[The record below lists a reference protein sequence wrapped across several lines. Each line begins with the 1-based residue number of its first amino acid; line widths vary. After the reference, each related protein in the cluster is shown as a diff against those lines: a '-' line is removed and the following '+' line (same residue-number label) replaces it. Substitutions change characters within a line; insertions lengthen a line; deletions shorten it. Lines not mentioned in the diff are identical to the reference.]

1 MSDENDS
8 YTEVTSTSWFSRL
21 GDSFKG
27 IGTGFLLIIAATA
40 LLWWNEGRTV
50 RTGDAIVEAQLAT
63 EPMPAITKVDSAFE
77 GKMVYA
83 TGRAVTK
90 DELTD
95 PVFGVKVNAIKLR
108 RKVEYYQWVEHR
120 RSEKRQKLGGGEE
133 TVTTYTY
140 SREWVNHP
148 VDSQSFKQMVGHEN
162 KTRIQT
168 EAADWLAPNVTFGA
182 YRFPAFL
189 ARSIGGEKPLDIS
202 LTDTQRAELQ
212 KAFFAPN
219 ASLDASQ
226 VVGQQGASMI
236 HTQTNTIYVGREPGA
251 PSIGDVRVTFF
262 ETPAAEVSIL
272 AKVNGDTFV
281 PFRASNGNTFSRLSM
296 GIQDMNSMFDA
307 AKSGNATMAWI
318 LRGLGLVLCVT
329 GFGMVFAPL
338 KVLADVIPLLGSIV
352 GAGTGLVA
360 GLLGTAWSMV
370 IIAIAWIR
378 FRPVLGA
385 WRGARP
391 GDPAVRQ
398 GTHEEVRPHR
408 PGPRSLG
415 TGSALLTE
423 SPPQP
428 QGARHEEAHPGTLCP
443 ARLLCDGMGN
453 GAQVGQVLRVLHR
466 QRQA

>member
-1 MSDENDS
+1 MSDENSS
-8 YTEVTSTSWFSRL
+8 YTEVTSTNWFSRL
-21 GDSFKG
+21 GNSFKG
-27 IGTGFLLIIAATA
+27 IGTGILLIVAATV

-50 RTGDAIVEAQLAT
+50 RTGDAIAEAQMVT
-63 EPMPAITKVDSAFE
+63 EPIPSIDKIDSAFE

-148 VDSQSFKQMVGHEN
+148 VDSQSFKQMMGHEN

-168 EAADWLAPNVTFGA
+168 EAVDWLAPNVTFGA

-189 ARSIGGEKPLDIS
+189 TRSIGGEKPLDIS

-236 HTQTNTIYVGREPGA
+236 HTQTNTIYVGREPGS

-296 GIQDMNSMFDA
+296 GVQDMNSMFDA

-318 LRGLGLVLCVT
+318 LRGLGLVLCIA
-329 GFGMVFAPL
+329 GFGMIFAPL
-338 KVLADVIPLLGSIV
+338 KVLADVNPLLGSIV

-360 GLLGTAWSMV
+360 GLLGSAWSLV

-378 FRPVLGA
+378 FRPVLGFCLL
-385 WRGARP
+385 GAALTLVILLFIKGRMKKAN
-391 GDPAVRQ
+391 PA
-398 GTHEEVRPHR
+398 
-408 PGPRSLG
+408 
-415 TGSALLTE
+415 SA
-423 SPPQP
+423 
-428 QGARHEEAHPGTLCP
+428 
-443 ARLLCDGMGN
+443 
-453 GAQVGQVLRVLHR
+453 
-466 QRQA
+466 

>member
-1 MSDENDS
+1 M
-8 YTEVTSTSWFSRL
+8 
-21 GDSFKG
+21 K
-27 IGTGFLLIIAATA
+27 AAPY
-40 LLWWNEGRTV
+40 V
-50 RTGDAIVEAQLAT
+50 RTGDAIAEAQMVT
-63 EPMPAITKVDSAFE
+63 EPIPSIDKIDSAFE

-108 RKVEYYQWVEHR
+108 RKVEYYQWVEHSK
-120 RSEKRQKLGGGEE
+120 SEKRTKLGGGEE
-133 TVTTYTY
+133 TVTTYSY
-140 SREWVNHP
+140 SAEWVDSP
-148 VDSQSFKQMVGHEN
+148 VNSQSFKKREGHEN
-162 KTRIQT
+162 KTRINS
-168 EAADWLAPNVTFGA
+168 ENMSWLAPNVTFGA
-182 YRFPAFL
+182 YRFPEFL
-189 ARSIGGEKPLDIS
+189 SRSIGGEKPLDIS

-236 HTQTNTIYVGREPGA
+236 HTQTNTIYVGREPGS

-296 GIQDMNSMFDA
+296 GVQDMNSMFDA
-307 AKSGNATMAWI
+307 AKSSNATMAWI
-318 LRGLGLVLCVT
+318 LRGLGVVLCIA
-329 GFGMVFAPL
+329 GFGMIFAPL

-360 GLLGTAWSMV
+360 GLLGSAWSLV

-378 FRPVLGA
+378 FRPVLGFCLL
-385 WRGARP
+385 GAALTLVILLFIKGRMKKAN
-391 GDPAVRQ
+391 PA
-398 GTHEEVRPHR
+398 
-408 PGPRSLG
+408 
-415 TGSALLTE
+415 SA
-423 SPPQP
+423 
-428 QGARHEEAHPGTLCP
+428 
-443 ARLLCDGMGN
+443 
-453 GAQVGQVLRVLHR
+453 
-466 QRQA
+466 

>member
-1 MSDENDS
+1 MSFQTRS
-8 YTEVTSTSWFSRL
+8 
-21 GDSFKG
+21 KG
-27 IGTGFLLIIAATA
+27 IGTGILLIVAATV

-50 RTGDAIVEAQLAT
+50 RTGDAIAEAQMVT
-63 EPMPAITKVDSAFE
+63 EPIPSIDKIDSAFE

-148 VDSQSFKQMVGHEN
+148 VDSQSFKQMMGHEN

-168 EAADWLAPNVTFGA
+168 EAVDWLAPNVTFGA

-189 ARSIGGEKPLDIS
+189 TRSIGGEKPLDIS

-236 HTQTNTIYVGREPGA
+236 HTQTNTIYVGREPGS

-296 GIQDMNSMFDA
+296 GVQDMNSMFDA
-307 AKSGNATMAWI
+307 AKSSNATTAWL
-318 LRGLGLVLCVT
+318 LRGLGVVLCIA
-329 GFGMVFAPL
+329 GFGMIFAPL
-338 KVLADVIPLLGSIV
+338 KVLADVISLLGSIV

-360 GLLGTAWSMV
+360 GLLGSAWSLV

-378 FRPVLGA
+378 FRPVLGFCLL
-385 WRGARP
+385 GAALTLVILLFIKGRMKKAN
-391 GDPAVRQ
+391 PA
-398 GTHEEVRPHR
+398 
-408 PGPRSLG
+408 
-415 TGSALLTE
+415 SA
-423 SPPQP
+423 
-428 QGARHEEAHPGTLCP
+428 
-443 ARLLCDGMGN
+443 
-453 GAQVGQVLRVLHR
+453 
-466 QRQA
+466 

>member
-1 MSDENDS
+1 MSNENDS

-385 WRGARP
+385 CLLGAALVLVILLFVKGRMKKAAP
-391 GDPAVRQ
+391 AAPAQDPSEPA
-398 GTHEEVRPHR
+398 
-408 PGPRSLG
+408 PRS
-415 TGSALLTE
+415 
-423 SPPQP
+423 
-428 QGARHEEAHPGTLCP
+428 
-443 ARLLCDGMGN
+443 
-453 GAQVGQVLRVLHR
+453 
-466 QRQA
+466 

>member
-1 MSDENDS
+1 MSDESS
-8 YTEVTSTSWFSRL
+8 YTEVTSTNWFSRL
-21 GDSFKG
+21 GNSFKG
-27 IGTGFLLIIAATA
+27 IGTGILLIVAATV

-50 RTGDAIVEAQLAT
+50 RTGDAIAEAQMVT
-63 EPMPAITKVDSAFE
+63 EPIPSIDKIDSAFE

-140 SREWVNHP
+140 SMEWVNHP
-148 VDSQSFKQMVGHEN
+148 VDSQSFKQMMGHEN

-168 EAADWLAPNVTFGA
+168 EAVDWLAPNVTFGA

-189 ARSIGGEKPLDIS
+189 TRSIGGEKPLDIS

-236 HTQTNTIYVGREPGA
+236 HTQTNTIYVGREPGS

-296 GIQDMNSMFDA
+296 GVQDMNSMFDA
-307 AKSGNATMAWI
+307 AKSSNATMAWI
-318 LRGLGLVLCVT
+318 LRGLGVVLCIA
-329 GFGMVFAPL
+329 GFGMIFASL

-360 GLLGTAWSMV
+360 GLLGSAWSLV

-378 FRPVLGA
+378 FRPVLGFCLL
-385 WRGARP
+385 GAALALVILLFIKGRMKKAN
-391 GDPAVRQ
+391 PA
-398 GTHEEVRPHR
+398 
-408 PGPRSLG
+408 
-415 TGSALLTE
+415 SA
-423 SPPQP
+423 
-428 QGARHEEAHPGTLCP
+428 
-443 ARLLCDGMGN
+443 
-453 GAQVGQVLRVLHR
+453 
-466 QRQA
+466 

>member
-189 ARSIGGEKPLDIS
+189 ARSIGG
-202 LTDTQRAELQ
+202 
-212 KAFFAPN
+212 
-219 ASLDASQ
+219 
-226 VVGQQGASMI
+226 ASMI

-296 GIQDMNSMFDA
+296 GTQDMNSMFDA

-318 LRGLGLVLCVT
+318 LRGLGLMLCIT

-360 GLLGTAWSMV
+360 GLLGSAWSLV

-378 FRPVLGA
+378 FRPVLGFCLL
-385 WRGARP
+385 GAALTLVILLFIKGRMKKAN
-391 GDPAVRQ
+391 PA
-398 GTHEEVRPHR
+398 
-408 PGPRSLG
+408 
-415 TGSALLTE
+415 SA
-423 SPPQP
+423 
-428 QGARHEEAHPGTLCP
+428 
-443 ARLLCDGMGN
+443 
-453 GAQVGQVLRVLHR
+453 
-466 QRQA
+466 

>member
-1 MSDENDS
+1 MSDENSS
-8 YTEVTSTSWFSRL
+8 YTEVTSTNWFSRL
-21 GDSFKG
+21 GNSFKG
-27 IGTGFLLIIAATA
+27 IGTGILLIVAATV

-50 RTGDAIVEAQLAT
+50 RTGDAIAEAQMVT
-63 EPMPAITKVDSAFE
+63 EPIPSIDKIDSAFE

-148 VDSQSFKQMVGHEN
+148 VDSQSFKQMMGHEN

-168 EAADWLAPNVTFGA
+168 EAVDWLAPNVTFGA

-189 ARSIGGEKPLDIS
+189 TRSIGGEKPLDIS

-236 HTQTNTIYVGREPGA
+236 HTQTNTIYVGREPGS

-296 GIQDMNSMFDA
+296 GVQDMNSMFDA

-318 LRGLGLVLCVT
+318 LRGLGVVLCIA
-329 GFGMVFAPL
+329 GFGMIFAPL

-360 GLLGTAWSMV
+360 GLLGSAWSLV

-378 FRPVLGA
+378 FRPVLGFCLL
-385 WRGARP
+385 GAALALVILLFIKGRMKKAN
-391 GDPAVRQ
+391 PA
-398 GTHEEVRPHR
+398 
-408 PGPRSLG
+408 
-415 TGSALLTE
+415 SA
-423 SPPQP
+423 
-428 QGARHEEAHPGTLCP
+428 
-443 ARLLCDGMGN
+443 
-453 GAQVGQVLRVLHR
+453 
-466 QRQA
+466 

>member
-1 MSDENDS
+1 MSDESS
-8 YTEVTSTSWFSRL
+8 YTEVTSTNWFSRL
-21 GDSFKG
+21 GNSFKG
-27 IGTGFLLIIAATA
+27 IGTGILLIVAATV

-50 RTGDAIVEAQLAT
+50 RTGDAIAEAQMVT
-63 EPMPAITKVDSAFE
+63 EPIPSIDKIDSAFE

-140 SREWVNHP
+140 SMEWVNHP
-148 VDSQSFKQMVGHEN
+148 VDSQSFKQMMGHEN

-168 EAADWLAPNVTFGA
+168 EAVDWLAPNVTFGA

-189 ARSIGGEKPLDIS
+189 TRSIDGEKPLDIS

-236 HTQTNTIYVGREPGA
+236 HTQTNTIYVGREPGS

-296 GIQDMNSMFDA
+296 GVQDMNSMFDA
-307 AKSGNATMAWI
+307 AKSSNATTAWL
-318 LRGLGLVLCVT
+318 LRGLGVVLCIA
-329 GFGMVFAPL
+329 GFGMIFAPL

-360 GLLGTAWSMV
+360 GLLGSAWSLV

-378 FRPVLGA
+378 FRPVLGFCLL
-385 WRGARP
+385 GAALALVILLFIKGRMKKAN
-391 GDPAVRQ
+391 PA
-398 GTHEEVRPHR
+398 
-408 PGPRSLG
+408 
-415 TGSALLTE
+415 SA
-423 SPPQP
+423 
-428 QGARHEEAHPGTLCP
+428 
-443 ARLLCDGMGN
+443 
-453 GAQVGQVLRVLHR
+453 
-466 QRQA
+466 

>member
-1 MSDENDS
+1 MSDENSS
-8 YTEVTSTSWFSRL
+8 YTEVTSTNWFSRL
-21 GDSFKG
+21 GNSFKG
-27 IGTGFLLIIAATA
+27 IGTGILLIVAATV

-50 RTGDAIVEAQLAT
+50 RTGDAIAEAQMVT
-63 EPMPAITKVDSAFE
+63 EPIPSIGKIDSAFE

-148 VDSQSFKQMVGHEN
+148 VDSQSFKQMMGHEN

-168 EAADWLAPNVTFGA
+168 EAVDWLAPNVTFGA

-189 ARSIGGEKPLDIS
+189 TRSIGGEKPLDIS

-236 HTQTNTIYVGREPGA
+236 HTQTNTIYVGREPGS

-296 GIQDMNSMFDA
+296 GVQDMNSMFDA
-307 AKSGNATMAWI
+307 AKSSNATTAWL
-318 LRGLGLVLCVT
+318 LRGLGVVLCIA
-329 GFGMVFAPL
+329 GFGMIFAPL

-360 GLLGTAWSMV
+360 GLLGSAWSLV

-378 FRPVLGA
+378 FRPVLGFCLL
-385 WRGARP
+385 GAALTLVILLFIKGRMKKAN
-391 GDPAVRQ
+391 PA
-398 GTHEEVRPHR
+398 
-408 PGPRSLG
+408 
-415 TGSALLTE
+415 SA
-423 SPPQP
+423 
-428 QGARHEEAHPGTLCP
+428 
-443 ARLLCDGMGN
+443 
-453 GAQVGQVLRVLHR
+453 
-466 QRQA
+466 

>member
-1 MSDENDS
+1 MSDENSS
-8 YTEVTSTSWFSRL
+8 YTEVTSTNWFSRL
-21 GDSFKG
+21 GNSFKG
-27 IGTGFLLIIAATA
+27 IGTGILLIVAATV

-50 RTGDAIVEAQLAT
+50 RTGDAIAEAQMVT
-63 EPMPAITKVDSAFE
+63 EPIPSIDKIDSAFE

-108 RKVEYYQWVEHR
+108 RKVEYYQWVEHSK
-120 RSEKRQKLGGGEE
+120 SEKRTKLGGGEE
-133 TVTTYTY
+133 TVTTYSY
-140 SREWVNHP
+140 SAEWVDSP
-148 VDSQSFKQMVGHEN
+148 VNSQSFKKREGHEN
-162 KTRIQT
+162 KTRINS
-168 EAADWLAPNVTFGA
+168 ENMSWLAPNVTFGA
-182 YRFPAFL
+182 YRFPEFL
-189 ARSIGGEKPLDIS
+189 SRSIGGEKPLDIS

-236 HTQTNTIYVGREPGA
+236 HTQTNTIYVGREPGS

-296 GIQDMNSMFDA
+296 GVQDMNSMFDA
-307 AKSGNATMAWI
+307 AKSSNATTAWL
-318 LRGLGLVLCVT
+318 LRGLGVVLCIA
-329 GFGMVFAPL
+329 GFGMIFAPL

-360 GLLGTAWSMV
+360 GLLGSAWSLV

-378 FRPVLGA
+378 FRPVLGFCLL
-385 WRGARP
+385 GAALTLVILLFIKGRMKKAN
-391 GDPAVRQ
+391 PA
-398 GTHEEVRPHR
+398 
-408 PGPRSLG
+408 
-415 TGSALLTE
+415 SA
-423 SPPQP
+423 
-428 QGARHEEAHPGTLCP
+428 
-443 ARLLCDGMGN
+443 
-453 GAQVGQVLRVLHR
+453 
-466 QRQA
+466 

>member
-1 MSDENDS
+1 MSDENSS
-8 YTEVTSTSWFSRL
+8 YTEVTSTNWFSRL
-21 GDSFKG
+21 GNSFKG
-27 IGTGFLLIIAATA
+27 IGTGILLIVAATV

-50 RTGDAIVEAQLAT
+50 RTGDAIAEAQMVT
-63 EPMPAITKVDSAFE
+63 EPIPSIDKIDSAFE

-108 RKVEYYQWVEHR
+108 RKVEYYQWVEHSK
-120 RSEKRQKLGGGEE
+120 SEKRTKLGGGEE
-133 TVTTYTY
+133 TVTTYSY
-140 SREWVNHP
+140 SAEWVDSP
-148 VDSQSFKQMVGHEN
+148 VNSQSFKKREGHEN
-162 KTRIQT
+162 KTRINS
-168 EAADWLAPNVTFGA
+168 ENMSWLAPNVTFGA
-182 YRFPAFL
+182 YRFPEFL
-189 ARSIGGEKPLDIS
+189 SRSIGGEKPLDIS

-236 HTQTNTIYVGREPGA
+236 HTQTNTIYVGREPGS

-296 GIQDMNSMFDA
+296 GVQDMNSMFDA

-318 LRGLGLVLCVT
+318 LRGLGVVLCIA
-329 GFGMVFAPL
+329 GFGMIFAPL

-360 GLLGTAWSMV
+360 GLLGSAWSLV

-378 FRPVLGA
+378 FRPVLGFCLL
-385 WRGARP
+385 GAALTLVILLFIKGRMKKAN
-391 GDPAVRQ
+391 PA
-398 GTHEEVRPHR
+398 
-408 PGPRSLG
+408 
-415 TGSALLTE
+415 SA
-423 SPPQP
+423 
-428 QGARHEEAHPGTLCP
+428 
-443 ARLLCDGMGN
+443 
-453 GAQVGQVLRVLHR
+453 
-466 QRQA
+466 

>member
-1 MSDENDS
+1 M
-8 YTEVTSTSWFSRL
+8 
-21 GDSFKG
+21 
-27 IGTGFLLIIAATA
+27 
-40 LLWWNEGRTV
+40 
-50 RTGDAIVEAQLAT
+50 
-63 EPMPAITKVDSAFE
+63 
-77 GKMVYA
+77 
-83 TGRAVTK
+83 
-90 DELTD
+90 
-95 PVFGVKVNAIKLR
+95 FGVKVNAIKLR

-189 ARSIGGEKPLDIS
+189 TRSIGGEKPLDIS

-251 PSIGDVRVTFF
+251 PAIGDVRATFF

-296 GIQDMNSMFDA
+296 GTQDMNSMFDA

-385 WRGARP
+385 CLLGAALVLVILLFVKGRMKKAAP
-391 GDPAVRQ
+391 AAPAQDPSEPA
-398 GTHEEVRPHR
+398 
-408 PGPRSLG
+408 PRS
-415 TGSALLTE
+415 
-423 SPPQP
+423 
-428 QGARHEEAHPGTLCP
+428 
-443 ARLLCDGMGN
+443 
-453 GAQVGQVLRVLHR
+453 
-466 QRQA
+466 

>member
-1 MSDENDS
+1 M
-8 YTEVTSTSWFSRL
+8 
-21 GDSFKG
+21 
-27 IGTGFLLIIAATA
+27 
-40 LLWWNEGRTV
+40 

-140 SREWVNHP
+140 SREWVSHP

-168 EAADWLAPNVTFGA
+168 EAADWLAPSVTFGA

-385 WRGARP
+385 CLLGAALALVILLVIKGRMKKAAP
-391 GDPAVRQ
+391 AAPVQDPSEPAPRASLHGHGRKPVPCRSSHYLNRSVRLPEK
-398 GTHEEVRPHR
+398 HELF
-408 PGPRSLG
+408 S
-415 TGSALLTE
+415 
-423 SPPQP
+423 
-428 QGARHEEAHPGTLCP
+428 
-443 ARLLCDGMGN
+443 GN
-453 GAQVGQVLRVLHR
+453 GLFPADS
-466 QRQA
+466 

>member
-1 MSDENDS
+1 MSDENSS
-8 YTEVTSTSWFSRL
+8 YTEVTSTNWFSRL
-21 GDSFKG
+21 GNSFKG
-27 IGTGFLLIIAATA
+27 IGTGILLIVAATV

-50 RTGDAIVEAQLAT
+50 RTGDAIAEAQMVT
-63 EPMPAITKVDSAFE
+63 EPIPSIDKIDSAFE

-108 RKVEYYQWVEHR
+108 RKVEYYQRVEHR

-148 VDSQSFKQMVGHEN
+148 VDSQSFKQMMGHEN

-168 EAADWLAPNVTFGA
+168 EAVDWLAPNVTFGA

-189 ARSIGGEKPLDIS
+189 TRSIGGEKPLDIS

-236 HTQTNTIYVGREPGA
+236 HTQTNTIYVGREPGS

-296 GIQDMNSMFDA
+296 GVQDMNSMFDA

-318 LRGLGLVLCVT
+318 LRGLGLVLCIA
-329 GFGMVFAPL
+329 GFGMIFAPL

-360 GLLGTAWSMV
+360 GLLGSAWSLV

-378 FRPVLGA
+378 FRPVLGFCLL
-385 WRGARP
+385 GAALTLVILLFIKGRMKKAN
-391 GDPAVRQ
+391 PA
-398 GTHEEVRPHR
+398 
-408 PGPRSLG
+408 
-415 TGSALLTE
+415 SA
-423 SPPQP
+423 
-428 QGARHEEAHPGTLCP
+428 
-443 ARLLCDGMGN
+443 
-453 GAQVGQVLRVLHR
+453 
-466 QRQA
+466 

>member
-95 PVFGVKVNAIKLR
+95 VRVNAIKLR

-189 ARSIGGEKPLDIS
+189 TRSIGGEKPLDIS

-219 ASLDASQ
+219 ANLEASQ

-236 HTQTNTIYVGREPGA
+236 HTQANTIYVGREPGVPA
-251 PSIGDVRVTFF
+251 IGDVRVTFF

-296 GIQDMNSMFDA
+296 GTQDMNSMFDA

-338 KVLADVIPLLGSIV
+338 KGLADVIPLLGSIV

-360 GLLGTAWSMV
+360 GLLGTAWSMI

-385 WRGARP
+385 CLLGAALVLVILLFVKGRMKKSA
-391 GDPAVRQ
+391 PAA
-398 GTHEEVRPHR
+398 
-408 PGPRSLG
+408 
-415 TGSALLTE
+415 SA
-423 SPPQP
+423 
-428 QGARHEEAHPGTLCP
+428 
-443 ARLLCDGMGN
+443 
-453 GAQVGQVLRVLHR
+453 
-466 QRQA
+466 

>member
-1 MSDENDS
+1 MSDENSS
-8 YTEVTSTSWFSRL
+8 YTEVTSTNWFSRL
-21 GDSFKG
+21 GNSFKG
-27 IGTGFLLIIAATA
+27 IGTGILLIVAATV

-50 RTGDAIVEAQLAT
+50 RTGDAIAEAQMVT
-63 EPMPAITKVDSAFE
+63 EPIPSIDKIDSAFE

-108 RKVEYYQWVEHR
+108 RKVEYYQWVEHSK
-120 RSEKRQKLGGGEE
+120 SEKRTKLGGGEE
-133 TVTTYTY
+133 TVTTYSY
-140 SREWVNHP
+140 SAEWVDSP
-148 VDSQSFKQMVGHEN
+148 VNSQSFKKREGHEN
-162 KTRIQT
+162 KTRINS
-168 EAADWLAPNVTFGA
+168 ENMSWLAPNVTFGA
-182 YRFPAFL
+182 YRFPEFL
-189 ARSIGGEKPLDIS
+189 SRSIGGEKPLDIS

-236 HTQTNTIYVGREPGA
+236 HTQTNTIYVGREPGS

-296 GIQDMNSMFDA
+296 GVQDMNSMFDA
-307 AKSGNATMAWI
+307 AKSSNATMAWI
-318 LRGLGLVLCVT
+318 LRGLGVVLCIA
-329 GFGMVFAPL
+329 GFGMIFAPL

-360 GLLGTAWSMV
+360 GLLGSAWSLV

-378 FRPVLGA
+378 FRPVLGFCLL
-385 WRGARP
+385 GAALTLVILLFIKGRMKKAN
-391 GDPAVRQ
+391 PA
-398 GTHEEVRPHR
+398 
-408 PGPRSLG
+408 
-415 TGSALLTE
+415 SA
-423 SPPQP
+423 
-428 QGARHEEAHPGTLCP
+428 
-443 ARLLCDGMGN
+443 
-453 GAQVGQVLRVLHR
+453 
-466 QRQA
+466 

>member
-189 ARSIGGEKPLDIS
+189 ARSIGGEKPLGIS

-251 PSIGDVRVTFF
+251 RVPLGHSGMAHEALVAQDVAAQDAVGEIGTCAAAMDAWSVGVEDADVV
-262 ETPAAEVSIL
+262 EH
-272 AKVNGDTFV
+272 G
-281 PFRASNGNTFSRLSM
+281 
-296 GIQDMNSMFDA
+296 
-307 AKSGNATMAWI
+307 
-318 LRGLGLVLCVT
+318 GLVHEFRVHPPLRMPLHDVQGACGHHT
-329 GFGMVFAPL
+329 AVFQKRL
-338 KVLADVIPLLGSIV
+338 FKLR
-352 GAGTGLVA
+352 LVA
-360 GLLGTAWSMV
+360 
-370 IIAIAWIR
+370 IIVMYQ
-378 FRPVLGA
+378 F
-385 WRGARP
+385 
-391 GDPAVRQ
+391 
-398 GTHEEVRPHR
+398 
-408 PGPRSLG
+408 
-415 TGSALLTE
+415 
-423 SPPQP
+423 
-428 QGARHEEAHPGTLCP
+428 
-443 ARLLCDGMGN
+443 
-453 GAQVGQVLRVLHR
+453 
-466 QRQA
+466 

>member
-1 MSDENDS
+1 MSDESS
-8 YTEVTSTSWFSRL
+8 YTEVTSTNWFSRL
-21 GDSFKG
+21 GNSFKG
-27 IGTGFLLIIAATA
+27 IGTGILLIVAATV

-50 RTGDAIVEAQLAT
+50 RTGDAIAEAQMVT
-63 EPMPAITKVDSAFE
+63 EPIPSIDKIDSAFE

-108 RKVEYYQWVEHR
+108 RKVEYYQWVEHSK
-120 RSEKRQKLGGGEE
+120 SEKRTKLGGGEE
-133 TVTTYTY
+133 TVTTYSY
-140 SREWVNHP
+140 SAEWVDSP
-148 VDSQSFKQMVGHEN
+148 VNSQSFKKREGHEN
-162 KTRIQT
+162 KTRINS
-168 EAADWLAPNVTFGA
+168 ENMSWLAPNVTFGA
-182 YRFPAFL
+182 YRFPEFL
-189 ARSIGGEKPLDIS
+189 SRSIGGEKPLDIS

-236 HTQTNTIYVGREPGA
+236 HTQTNTIYVGREPGS

-296 GIQDMNSMFDA
+296 GVQDMNSMFDA
-307 AKSGNATMAWI
+307 AKSSNATMAWI
-318 LRGLGLVLCVT
+318 LRGLGVVLCIA
-329 GFGMVFAPL
+329 GFGMIFAPL

-360 GLLGTAWSMV
+360 GLLGSAWSLV

-378 FRPVLGA
+378 FRPVLGFCLL
-385 WRGARP
+385 GAALTLVILLFIKGRMKKAN
-391 GDPAVRQ
+391 PA
-398 GTHEEVRPHR
+398 
-408 PGPRSLG
+408 
-415 TGSALLTE
+415 SA
-423 SPPQP
+423 
-428 QGARHEEAHPGTLCP
+428 
-443 ARLLCDGMGN
+443 
-453 GAQVGQVLRVLHR
+453 
-466 QRQA
+466 

>member
-1 MSDENDS
+1 MSDESS
-8 YTEVTSTSWFSRL
+8 YTEVTSTNWFSRL
-21 GDSFKG
+21 GNSFKG
-27 IGTGFLLIIAATA
+27 IGTGILLIVAATV

-50 RTGDAIVEAQLAT
+50 RTGDAIAEAQMVT
-63 EPMPAITKVDSAFE
+63 EPIPSIDKIDSAFE

-108 RKVEYYQWVEHR
+108 RKVEYYQWVEHSK
-120 RSEKRQKLGGGEE
+120 SEKRTKLGGGEE
-133 TVTTYTY
+133 TVTTYSY
-140 SREWVNHP
+140 SAEWVDSP
-148 VDSQSFKQMVGHEN
+148 VNSQSFKKREGHEN
-162 KTRIQT
+162 KTRINS
-168 EAADWLAPNVTFGA
+168 ENMSWLAPNVTFGA
-182 YRFPAFL
+182 YRFPEFL
-189 ARSIGGEKPLDIS
+189 SRSIGGEKPLDIS

-236 HTQTNTIYVGREPGA
+236 HTQTNTIYVGREPGS

-296 GIQDMNSMFDA
+296 GVQDMNSMFDA
-307 AKSGNATMAWI
+307 AKSSNATTAWL
-318 LRGLGLVLCVT
+318 LRGLGVVLCIA
-329 GFGMVFAPL
+329 GFGMIFAPL

-360 GLLGTAWSMV
+360 GLLGSAWSLV

-378 FRPVLGA
+378 FRPVLGFCLL
-385 WRGARP
+385 GAALTLVILLFIKGRMKKAN
-391 GDPAVRQ
+391 PA
-398 GTHEEVRPHR
+398 
-408 PGPRSLG
+408 
-415 TGSALLTE
+415 SA
-423 SPPQP
+423 
-428 QGARHEEAHPGTLCP
+428 
-443 ARLLCDGMGN
+443 
-453 GAQVGQVLRVLHR
+453 
-466 QRQA
+466 

>member
-1 MSDENDS
+1 MSDENSS
-8 YTEVTSTSWFSRL
+8 YTEVTSTNWFSRL
-21 GDSFKG
+21 GNSFKG
-27 IGTGFLLIIAATA
+27 IGTGILLIVAATV

-50 RTGDAIVEAQLAT
+50 RTGDAIAEAQMVT
-63 EPMPAITKVDSAFE
+63 EPIPSIDKIDSAFE

-148 VDSQSFKQMVGHEN
+148 VDSQSFKQMMGHEN

-168 EAADWLAPNVTFGA
+168 EAVDWLAPNVTFGA

-189 ARSIGGEKPLDIS
+189 TRSIGGEKPLDIS

-236 HTQTNTIYVGREPGA
+236 HTQTNTIYVGREPGS

-296 GIQDMNSMFDA
+296 GVQDMNSMFDA

-318 LRGLGLVLCVT
+318 LRGLGVVLCIA
-329 GFGMVFAPL
+329 GFGMIFAPL

-360 GLLGTAWSMV
+360 GLLGSAWSLV

-378 FRPVLGA
+378 FRPVLGFCLL
-385 WRGARP
+385 GAALTLVILLFIKGRMKKAN
-391 GDPAVRQ
+391 PA
-398 GTHEEVRPHR
+398 
-408 PGPRSLG
+408 
-415 TGSALLTE
+415 SA
-423 SPPQP
+423 
-428 QGARHEEAHPGTLCP
+428 
-443 ARLLCDGMGN
+443 
-453 GAQVGQVLRVLHR
+453 
-466 QRQA
+466 

>member
-1 MSDENDS
+1 MSDENSS
-8 YTEVTSTSWFSRL
+8 YTEVTSTNWFSRL
-21 GDSFKG
+21 GNSFKG
-27 IGTGFLLIIAATA
+27 IGTGILLIVAATV

-50 RTGDAIVEAQLAT
+50 RTGDAIAEAQMVT
-63 EPMPAITKVDSAFE
+63 EPIPGIDKIDSAFE

-148 VDSQSFKQMVGHEN
+148 VDSQSFKQMMGHEN

-168 EAADWLAPNVTFGA
+168 EAVDWLAPNVTFGA

-189 ARSIGGEKPLDIS
+189 TRSIGGEKPLDIS

-236 HTQTNTIYVGREPGA
+236 HTQTNTIYVGREPGS

-296 GIQDMNSMFDA
+296 GVQDMNSMFDA
-307 AKSGNATMAWI
+307 AKSSNATMAWI
-318 LRGLGLVLCVT
+318 LRGLGVVLCIA
-329 GFGMVFAPL
+329 GFGMIFAPL

-360 GLLGTAWSMV
+360 GLLGSAWSLV

-378 FRPVLGA
+378 FRPVLGFCLL
-385 WRGARP
+385 GAALALVILLFIKGRMKKAN
-391 GDPAVRQ
+391 PA
-398 GTHEEVRPHR
+398 
-408 PGPRSLG
+408 
-415 TGSALLTE
+415 SA
-423 SPPQP
+423 
-428 QGARHEEAHPGTLCP
+428 
-443 ARLLCDGMGN
+443 
-453 GAQVGQVLRVLHR
+453 
-466 QRQA
+466 

>member
-95 PVFGVKVNAIKLR
+95 VRVNAIKLR

-189 ARSIGGEKPLDIS
+189 TRSIGGEKPLDIS

-219 ASLDASQ
+219 ANLEASQ

-236 HTQTNTIYVGREPGA
+236 HTQANTIYVGREPGVPA
-251 PSIGDVRVTFF
+251 IGDVRVTFF

-296 GIQDMNSMFDA
+296 GTQDMNSMFDA

-360 GLLGTAWSMV
+360 GLLGTAWSMI

-385 WRGARP
+385 CLLGAALVLVILLFVKGRMKKSA
-391 GDPAVRQ
+391 PAA
-398 GTHEEVRPHR
+398 
-408 PGPRSLG
+408 
-415 TGSALLTE
+415 SA
-423 SPPQP
+423 
-428 QGARHEEAHPGTLCP
+428 
-443 ARLLCDGMGN
+443 
-453 GAQVGQVLRVLHR
+453 
-466 QRQA
+466 

>member
-1 MSDENDS
+1 MSDENSS
-8 YTEVTSTSWFSRL
+8 YTEVTSTNWFSRL
-21 GDSFKG
+21 GNSFKG
-27 IGTGFLLIIAATA
+27 IGTGILLIVAATV

-50 RTGDAIVEAQLAT
+50 RTGDAIAEAQMVT
-63 EPMPAITKVDSAFE
+63 EPIPSIDKIDSAFE

-108 RKVEYYQWVEHR
+108 RKVEYYQWVEHSK
-120 RSEKRQKLGGGEE
+120 SEKRTKLGGGEE

-148 VDSQSFKQMVGHEN
+148 VDSQSFKQMMGHEN

-168 EAADWLAPNVTFGA
+168 EAVDWLAPNVTFGA

-189 ARSIGGEKPLDIS
+189 TRSIGGEKPLDIS

-236 HTQTNTIYVGREPGA
+236 HTQTNTIYVGREPGS

-296 GIQDMNSMFDA
+296 GVQDMNSMFDA
-307 AKSGNATMAWI
+307 AKSSNATMAWI
-318 LRGLGLVLCVT
+318 LRGLGVVLCIA
-329 GFGMVFAPL
+329 GFGMIFAPL

-360 GLLGTAWSMV
+360 GLLGSAWSLV

-378 FRPVLGA
+378 FRPVLGFCLL
-385 WRGARP
+385 GAALTLVILLFIKGRMKKAN
-391 GDPAVRQ
+391 PA
-398 GTHEEVRPHR
+398 
-408 PGPRSLG
+408 
-415 TGSALLTE
+415 SA
-423 SPPQP
+423 
-428 QGARHEEAHPGTLCP
+428 
-443 ARLLCDGMGN
+443 
-453 GAQVGQVLRVLHR
+453 
-466 QRQA
+466 